1 MHHSDSATVTTVDT
15 LAKLLDVCGEL
26 RASEQVD
33 ERAVTGCSF
42 DSRAVS
48 AGDVFFCKGAAFK
61 PAFLSMALDAG
72 AVAFVCEESLV
83 ESLEPLAKESGAAML
98 VVDSVRTAM
107 ALLPPE
113 VYDRPDHDVKIVGIT
128 GTKGK
133 TTAAFMLQSIIKAA
147 GESCGMI
154 GSVST
159 DDGIECYEST
169 NTTPEAPEV
178 WRHIANCR
186 TSGRQSM
193 VMEVSSQ
200 ALKYQRVENLPF
212 DVACF
217 LNIGRDHISPI
228 EHPTFED
235 YFESK
240 LRIFDQAKTAVVN
253 LGTEEVDRVLEAAS
267 TAERL
272 VTVGVEHPEASL
284 WASDVRM
291 VGFNI
296 EFNLHGMS
304 ADESE
309 AGEKILLGIA
319 GDFNVE
325 NALVAIAAAREIGIG
340 IDAIKKGLSKLRV
353 PGRMEVVESKD
364 GRVICV
370 VDYAHN
376 QLSFRS
382 LFSSVKRA
390 FPASPVIAAVWRC
403 RRQGAG
409 APRAASARGRTV
421 FRPDDLCQRG
431 SSSRGPDE
439 GLSRACRAC
448 SRRYAEQ
455 DHPRPRS
462 RCACGVQGG
471 ARGVRQPRCSHHCLA
486 AGKG

>member
-83 ESLEPLAKESGAAML
+83 ESLEPLAKENGAAML

-186 TSGRQSM
+186 ESGRQSM

-284 WASDVRM
+284 WASDVRV

-296 EFNLHGMS
+296 EFNLHGLC

-309 AGEKILLGIA
+309 AGEKVLLGIA

-325 NALVAIAAAREIGIG
+325 NALVAIAAAHEIGIG
-340 IDAIKKGLSKLRV
+340 IEAIKKGLSKLRV

-390 FPASPVIAAVWRC
+390 FPLVQSLQCLALPAARRRSVASSF
-403 RRQGAG
+403 
-409 APRAASARGRTV
+409 RARPHHI
-421 FRPDDLCQRG
+421 RPDDLCQRG
-431 SSSRGPDE
+431 PGSRGPDE

-448 SRRYAEQ
+448 SRRYAER
-455 DHPRPRS
+455 DHPRSRS